1 MRANNAL
8 SMPRIESRIQIIR
21 GQRVMIDVDLAEM
34 YGVQTKRLNEQVKR
48 NRDRFPSD
56 FLFQL
61 TADEKAEVVANCD
74 HLQKLKFSKTLPF
87 AFTEHGAIQA
97 ANVLASSQAVEMG
110 IYVVRAFVQ
119 LRQALTTNADIAKRL
134 AELEMKTESLEMSH
148 DTFSRNIRLQ
158 LRQLLDAVREL
169 TTLRE
174 PRKRP
179 IGFVTHEKRRR
190 LKPAGRLKEKTI
202 RSAVRNA
209 VELHNRCRRHSSDS
223 DEGQQSLGITRA
235 NCTRRE
241 ARQD

>member
-1 MRANNAL
+1 MGCVNSANDSKNEKIAHMSANNAL

-21 GQRVMIDVDLAEM
+21 GQRVMIDVDLAEL

-48 NRDRFPSD
+48 NRKRFPTD

-61 TADEKAEVVANCD
+61 TLDEKAEVVANCD

-134 AELEMKTESLEMSH
+134 AELELKTESLEMSH
-148 DTFSRNIRLQ
+148 GTFSRNTRLQ
-158 LRQLLDAVREL
+158 LRQLLVAVREL
-169 TTLRE
+169 TTPPE
-174 PRKRP
+174 PIKRP
-179 IGFVTHEKRRR
+179 IGFLTHEDKVGP
-190 LKPAGRLKEKTI
+190 KSGKAIKEKK
-202 RSAVRNA
+202 VP
-209 VELHNRCRRHSSDS
+209 
-223 DEGQQSLGITRA
+223 
-235 NCTRRE
+235 
-241 ARQD
+241 